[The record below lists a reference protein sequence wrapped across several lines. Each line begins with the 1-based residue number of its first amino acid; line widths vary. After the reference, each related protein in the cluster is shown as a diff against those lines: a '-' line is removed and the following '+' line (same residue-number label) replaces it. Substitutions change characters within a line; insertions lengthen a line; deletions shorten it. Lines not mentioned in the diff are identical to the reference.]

1 MARATL
7 SILIPCY
14 NESAAIDQTLDA
26 VAAVARGL
34 QARGVDVE
42 VVAVDDGSIDGTY
55 EKLVRRRGRDGFA
68 LVPVRHERNRGKGGA
83 IKTGREHCSG
93 DLVVMQDADLELDP
107 AEIPSVIGPILDG
120 RADAVLGSRFLRT
133 GERLVVNFWHRL
145 GNKVLT
151 YASNA
156 FTGLDITDMETGFKA
171 FSISTFRLMHLTK
184 ERFGIEPEMVARL
197 AQMRARVVEVP
208 VSYRGR
214 TYTEG
219 KKITWKDGVA
229 AFGHILSAHR
239 SAGQQLRLTTLSAHE
254 LVRENTG
261 ARTVQLAGETVQT
274 EAEPVTSTPLPDRAR
289 SAIEPAQ
296 VM

>member
-14 NESAAIDQTLDA
+14 NEAAVIDQTLDA
-26 VAAVARGL
+26 VAAVARRL
-34 QARGVDVE
+34 QAQDVDVE
-42 VVAVDDGSIDGTY
+42 VVAVDDCSTDGTY
-55 EKLVRRRGRDGFA
+55 DRLVKRRGRDGFT
-68 LVPVRHERNRGKGGA
+68 LVTVRHERNRGKGGA
-83 IKTGREHCSG
+83 IQTGRDHCSG
-93 DLVVMQDADLELDP
+93 DLVVLQDADLELDP

-171 FSISTFRLMHLTK
+171 FTISTFRLMHLTK

-197 AQMRARVVEVP
+197 SQMRARVVEVP

-239 SAGQQLRLTTLSAHE
+239 SASHQPRLTTLTAHE
-254 LVRENTG
+254 VVRESS
-261 ARTVQLAGETVQT
+261 AVRSAQIAGEMQQT
-274 EAEPVTSTPLPDRAR
+274 SGESAMPRQSPDRAR

-296 VM
+296 VT

>member
-1 MARATL
+1 MTRTTL
-7 SILIPCY
+7 SIVIPCY
-14 NESAAIDQTLDA
+14 NEALVIDRTLDA
-26 VAAVARGL
+26 VAAVARRL
-34 QARGVDVE
+34 HADGVDVE
-42 VVAVDDGSIDGTY
+42 VVAVDDCSSDGTY
-55 EKLVRRRGRDGFA
+55 DRLLARRGRDGFT
-68 LVPVRHERNRGKGGA
+68 LVAVRHERNRGKGGA
-83 IKTGREHCSG
+83 IRTGRDQCSG
-93 DLVVMQDADLELDP
+93 DLVVLQDADLELDP
-107 AEIPSVIGPILDG
+107 AEIPVVIKPILDG

-171 FSISTFRLMHLTK
+171 FTITAFRLMHLTK
-184 ERFGIEPEMVARL
+184 DRFGIEPEMVARL

-229 AFGHILSAHR
+229 AFAHIVSAHR
-239 SAGQQLRLTTLSAHE
+239 SAGQQPRITEQTAHE
-254 LVRENTG
+254 L
-261 ARTVQLAGETVQT
+261 RTSTVGTLAGESHVSRDADD
-274 EAEPVTSTPLPDRAR
+274 AEPPRPSERRKASSPAVETAR
-289 SAIEPAQ
+289 VI
-296 VM
+296 

>member
-14 NESAAIDQTLDA
+14 NEAAVIDRTLDA
-26 VAAVARGL
+26 VAAVTRRL
-34 QARGVDVE
+34 QAQGVDVE
-42 VVAVDDGSIDGTY
+42 VVAVDDCSGDGTY
-55 EKLVRRRGRDGFA
+55 DRLASRRGRDVFT
-68 LVPVRHERNRGKGGA
+68 LVVARHERNRGKGGA
-83 IKTGREHCSG
+83 IRTGRDHCSG
-93 DLVVMQDADLELDP
+93 DLVVLQDADLELDP
-107 AEIPSVIGPILDG
+107 AEIPVVIRPILDG

-171 FSISTFRLMHLTK
+171 FTMPAFKLMHLSK
-184 ERFGIEPEMVARL
+184 DRFGIEPEMVARL

-219 KKITWKDGVA
+219 KKITWKDGIA

-239 SAGQQLRLTTLSAHE
+239 SAGLQPRLTPHTPYEVAKAE
-254 LVRENTG
+254 LGSG
-261 ARTVQLAGETVQT
+261 AIVSDDSTMRTDTAPAGSHRSPATFSPG
-274 EAEPVTSTPLPDRAR
+274 EAGQVT
-289 SAIEPAQ
+289 
-296 VM
+296 